1 MIHDIY
7 LLQVPV
13 IFCGY
18 KIGVNM
24 KIYKNFFKISI
35 IFLICF
41 MFCNVV
47 SAEDNVDN
55 GILANDNGTN
65 LEEYDIVNDE
75 YNDNFDSNISS
86 SLSVNNMTS
95 NNITVSGNRTIVYEL
110 YGQDLTKYYGNP
122 QKFSVRLIDI
132 SGNPISGK
140 SIKFT
145 INGLNYNRT
154 TNTYG
159 IAQLAINLNSNDYTI
174 NYFFFDADNNNYYYG
189 SNLIRILSTI
199 SENDIVK
206 YYKNGTQYLATF
218 RDTSGNLLTNTA
230 VTFNING
237 VIYTRTTNSNGV
249 GQLNINLDP
258 GTYII
263 TATNPINNE
272 QHSNTITV
280 LPTLTASDLVMNYGD
295 GSQFKA
301 YLVNGQGNPYPG
313 QTVQFNIN
321 GVFYN
326 RVTNSNGIASLNI
339 NLARGTYIITSSNN
353 GLSISNHIYVN

>member
-1 MIHDIY
+1 MHHIY

-18 KIGVNM
+18 NIGVNM

-55 GILANDNGTN
+55 AILTNDNGTN
-65 LEEYDIVNDE
+65 LEEYDNVNNE
-75 YNDNFDSNISS
+75 YNDNFDSNTSS
-86 SLSVNNMTS
+86 SLSGNNITS
-95 NNITVSGNRTIVYEL
+95 NNISDSRNRMIVYEL
-110 YGQDLTKYYGNP
+110 EGNDLVKYYGNP
-122 QKFSVRLIDI
+122 QKFNVLLTD
-132 SGNPISGK
+132 GWNHPVSGK

-145 INGLNYNRT
+145 INGVSYNRT
-154 TNTYG
+154 TNMYG
-159 IAQLAINLNSNDYTI
+159 IAQLAVNLVSNDYTI
-174 NYFFFDADNNNYYYG
+174 NYFFFDSDYSNYYYG

-199 SENDIVK
+199 SANDIVK

-218 RDTSGNLLTNTA
+218 RDTSGNLLTNTG

-237 VIYTRTTNSNGV
+237 VIYTRTTNSYGV
-249 GQLNINLDP
+249 GQLNINLNP
-258 GTYII
+258 ETYII
-263 TATNPINNE
+263 TATNPVNNE

-313 QTVQFNIN
+313 QTVVFNIN

-326 RVTNSNGIASLNI
+326 RVTNSNGVASLNI
-339 NLARGTYIITSSNN
+339 NLPRGTYIITSSNN
-353 GLSISNHIYVN
+353 GLSIPNHIYVN

>member
-1 MIHDIY
+1 
-7 LLQVPV
+7 
-13 IFCGY
+13 
-18 KIGVNM
+18 
-24 KIYKNFFKISI
+24 
-35 IFLICF
+35 

-55 GILANDNGTN
+55 AILANDNGTN

-75 YNDNFDSNISS
+75 YNDNFDSNTSS
-86 SLSVNNMTS
+86 SLSVNNITS
-95 NNITVSGNRTIVYEL
+95 NNISASGNRMIVYEL

-122 QKFSVRLIDI
+122 EKFSVLLIDNL
-132 SGNPISGK
+132 GNPISGK

-145 INGLNYNRT
+145 INGVNYNRT
-154 TNTYG
+154 TNMYG
-159 IAQLAINLNSNDYTI
+159 IAQLAINLSSNDYTI
-174 NYFFFDADNNNYYYG
+174 NYFFFDADYSNYYYG

-199 SENDIVK
+199 SANDIVK

-237 VIYTRTTNSNGV
+237 VNYTRTTNSNGV
-249 GQLNINLDP
+249 GKLNINLNP

-263 TATNPINNE
+263 TATNPVNNE
-272 QHSNTITV
+272 HHSNTITV

-313 QTVQFNIN
+313 QTVVFNIN

-326 RVTNSNGIASLNI
+326 RVTNSNGVASLNI
-339 NLARGTYIITSSNN
+339 NLPRGTYIITSSNN